1 MNRYEPLG
9 GGQTKKATW
18 PLCELRVSYKCQLCE
33 SEHQAIARSRGI
45 MMDAELSK
53 RFMNGVKVDLVNK
66 FFQEHPKAKLEDF
79 EIDRISAEELITHEE
94 GEEPEK
100 DNIGVPWTTSD
111 IGSLIGVKAITGE
124 EKLESKDQK
133 KKEKAKLSV
142 DSVGINQINK
152 DSSLSDL
159 ENMSF
164 ADLSA
169 GDMEKIFRQ
178 KLKEVK
184 EREEQLKI
192 QIMLLAHERVK
203 YETMI
208 TAIDAVEKQK
218 KEDAKTES

>member
-9 GGQTKKATW
+9 GQTKKGAW
-18 PLCELRVSYKCQLCE
+18 PLCELKVSYKCQLCE
-33 SEHQAIARSRGI
+33 SEHKAIARSRGVL
-45 MMDAELSK
+45 MDAALSK
-53 RFMNGVKVDLVNK
+53 SFMNTVKVDLVNK

-100 DNIGVPWTTSD
+100 DDIGVPWTTSD
-111 IGSLIGVKAITGE
+111 IGSLIGVKAIAGE

-133 KKEKAKLSV
+133 KKEKKKESFIGNVA
-142 DSVGINQINK
+142 DSPLK
-152 DSSLSDL
+152 DL
-159 ENMSF
+159 EKMDF

-169 GDMEKIFRQ
+169 DGMEKIFRQ

-184 EREEQLKI
+184 EREKQLNVE
-192 QIMLLAHERVK
+192 IMLLAHERVK

-208 TAIDAVEKQK
+208 TAIEAVEKQR
-218 KEDAKTES
+218 KEDAKSE

>member
-100 DNIGVPWTTSD
+100 DDIGVPWTTSD
-111 IGSLIGVKAITGE
+111 IESLIDKRVKEPEKLKKPSEKEERGLPKKIITAEADSPLEKMDFAKLTAGGMELAFRERLEKLIDREKQLGAELLTIQCEKIKLEAMVKAAE
-124 EKLESKDQK
+124 E
-133 KKEKAKLSV
+133 V
-142 DSVGINQINK
+142 
-152 DSSLSDL
+152 
-159 ENMSF
+159 
-164 ADLSA
+164 
-169 GDMEKIFRQ
+169 EKI
-178 KLKEVK
+178 EP
-184 EREEQLKI
+184 
-192 QIMLLAHERVK
+192 
-203 YETMI
+203 T
-208 TAIDAVEKQK
+208 K
-218 KEDAKTES
+218 K